1 MITNE
6 QLNFTFHF
14 PIKNDHHNEIFW
26 INKTHSFDHIHYPP
40 FLFQIMNSLLTEV
53 IDKRLQD
60 FLELLLPNA
69 HLIVEITNRTNRKK
83 RKLKI

>member
-1 MITNE
+1 
-6 QLNFTFHF
+6 
-14 PIKNDHHNEIFW
+14 
-26 INKTHSFDHIHYPP
+26 
-40 FLFQIMNSLLTEV
+40 MNSLLTEV